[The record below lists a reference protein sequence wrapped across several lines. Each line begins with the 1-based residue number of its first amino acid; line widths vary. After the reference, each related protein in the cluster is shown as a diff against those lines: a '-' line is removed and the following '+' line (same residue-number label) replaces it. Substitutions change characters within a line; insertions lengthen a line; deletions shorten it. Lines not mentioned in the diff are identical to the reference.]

1 MSHSQDGR
9 NPSSPVD
16 VEQKKAEHRCALE
29 SLDGHEL
36 KLGQLQS
43 FEEFHRFN
51 GVCTTFIGQ
60 VSKLLQDSEEKARK
74 YTQNVERAWPGLAH
88 ASRSECTSEPSLL
101 SLVQAY

>member
-29 SLDGHEL
+29 SLDGHKL

-43 FEEFHRFN
+43 FQEFHKFK
-51 GVCTTFIGQ
+51 GMCTTFIGQ
-60 VSKLLQDSEEKARK
+60 VSKLVQDSEEKAQR
-74 YTQNVERAWPGLAH
+74 YTQNVKRAQDQAKLAP
-88 ASRSECTSEPSLL
+88 RSECTSEPSLL
-101 SLVQAY
+101 SLVEAY